1 MPQLR
6 IVKKT
11 TETVTPTTEGSTVVT
26 DRVKSDWNDF
36 LGYLDKKGVR
46 GKPELDKGNL
56 GNQYFQQYLKENP
69 NTSLSIEVIP
79 EIRKQYIAERDRGV
93 ADIKSG
99 KAKLMDKSGP
109 DVDVTPFM
117 RHIVLNEQSKDPN
130 YVGQHLTQ
138 TPFRG
143 TALLSR
149 DTGKVI
155 GQTQFNNPNVGIL
168 QSMQNLKNQ
177 AQLTSLNK

>member
-6 IVKKT
+6 ITKKT
-11 TETVTPTTEGSTVVT
+11 TETVTPNEDGGLVVT
-26 DRVKSDWNDF
+26 DKVKSDWNDF

-69 NTSLSIEVIP
+69 KTSLSVEIIP
-79 EIRKQYIAERDRGV
+79 EIRKQYIAERDRGI
-93 ADIKSG
+93 ADIKAG
-99 KAKLMDKSGP
+99 RGELMGKSGP
-109 DVDVTPFM
+109 DVDVSPFM
-117 RHIVLNEQSKDPN
+117 RHIVLNEQSQDPN

-143 TALLSR
+143 TALVSR
-149 DTGKVI
+149 DTGKIVA
-155 GQTQFNNPNVGIL
+155 QNQFNNPNVGIL

-177 AQLTSLNK
+177 AQLKSLNK

>member
-6 IVKKT
+6 IIKKT
-11 TETVTPTTEGSTVVT
+11 TETVTPSGDGSPMVT

-46 GKPELDKGNL
+46 GKPDLDKGNL

-69 NTSLSIEVIP
+69 KTSLSVEIIP
-79 EIRKQYIAERDRGV
+79 EIRKQYILERNKGIEDIKAGRGELMG
-93 ADIKSG
+93 KSG
-99 KAKLMDKSGP
+99 K
-109 DVDVTPFM
+109 DVDFTPFM
-117 RHIVLNEQSKDPN
+117 KHIVLNELSQDPN

-138 TPFRG
+138 TPFKG
-143 TALLSR
+143 TALVNR
-149 DTGKVI
+149 DTGKVVA
-155 GQTQFNNPNVGIL
+155 QSQFNNPNVGIL